1 MNKGKNRVLKVIK
14 AGGITALSLIF
25 LLLLIRFIGM
35 QINRKVPAGGINE
48 SMYLDINGSRQWI
61 SIYGNDLQNP
71 VLLYLHGG
79 PGSST
84 SNLDYAFTRKWADI
98 YTVVTWDQRNCGKS
112 YSEDQN
118 ATSLTHSIL
127 MEDGKELTEFLLE
140 LLSKDKITILGH
152 SWGSIFGANLVL
164 EYPEFYDCF
173 IGVGQVVDMDEN
185 EIALKEAAM
194 EWAKDDPEG
203 MQMVNQM
210 TPESMTLEYA
220 LLRNE
225 ILDRYGYGMMRD
237 GSDYNLIATLLFNPY
252 YSLSDWIQ
260 FLNSNMD
267 VYLDFLLSGEYK
279 AFSLKGRYEYQ
290 VPFFNVNGDEDYQ
303 TNYLLAEDYYTE
315 VSAPLKDLI
324 IMEHTT
330 HGLLES
336 KSEAFSKIL
345 HNIAERYSH
354 S

>member
-1 MNKGKNRVLKVIK
+1 MHKGKNRLLKILK
-14 AGGITALSLIF
+14 AVGITILSLIV
-25 LLLLIRFIGM
+25 LLLLVRFIGM
-35 QINRKVPAGGINE
+35 QINRKIPAGGINE
-48 SMYLDINGSRQWI
+48 SMYLDINGSEQWI

-118 ATSLTHSIL
+118 STSLTRSML

-140 LLSKDKITILGH
+140 YLSKDKLTILGH
-152 SWGSIFGANLVL
+152 SWGSIYGANLVL
-164 EYPEFYDCF
+164 EYPEYYDCF
-173 IGVGQVVDMDEN
+173 IGVGQVVDMDAN

-260 FLNSNMD
+260 SLNSKMD
-267 VYLDFLLSGEYK
+267 VYLDFFLSDEYK

-290 VPFFNVNGDEDYQ
+290 VSFFNVNGDEDYQ
-303 TNYLLAEDYYTE
+303 TNYLLAEEYFNK
-315 VSAPLKDLI
+315 VNAPSKELI

-330 HGLLES
+330 HGLMES

-345 HNIAERYSH
+345 HKIAERYSH

>member
-1 MNKGKNRVLKVIK
+1 MGNSKKRLLKILK
-14 AGGITALSLIF
+14 IIGITMLSLIVI
-25 LLLLIRFIGM
+25 LLLVRFIGM

-48 SMYLDINGSRQWI
+48 SMYVDINGSKQWI
-61 SIYGNDLQNP
+61 SIYGKDRQNP

-79 PGSST
+79 PGSAT
-84 SNLDYAFTRKWADI
+84 SHLDYAFTRKWADI

-118 ATSLTHSIL
+118 TTPLTRSML

-140 LLSKDKITILGH
+140 YLSKDKLTILGH
-152 SWGSIFGANLVL
+152 SWGSLYGANLVL
-164 EYPEFYDCF
+164 EYPEYYDCF
-173 IGVGQVVDMDEN
+173 IGVGQVVDMDAN

-194 EWAKDDPEG
+194 IWAKDDPEG

-210 TPESMTLEYA
+210 TPESMTLEHA

-225 ILDRYGYGMMRD
+225 IMDRYGYGMMRD
-237 GSDYNLIATLLFNPY
+237 GSDCNLVTTLLFNPY

-267 VYLDFLLSGEYK
+267 VYLDFFLSDELK
-279 AFSLKGRYEYQ
+279 SFSLLERYDYQ
-290 VPFFNVNGDEDYQ
+290 VPFFNINGDEDYQ
-303 TNYLLAEDYYTE
+303 ANHVLAEDYFNK
-315 VSAPLKDLI
+315 VNAPMKNLI

-336 KSEAFSKIL
+336 KSDEFSEIL
-345 HNIAERYSH
+345 HQIANERTK
-354 S
+354 